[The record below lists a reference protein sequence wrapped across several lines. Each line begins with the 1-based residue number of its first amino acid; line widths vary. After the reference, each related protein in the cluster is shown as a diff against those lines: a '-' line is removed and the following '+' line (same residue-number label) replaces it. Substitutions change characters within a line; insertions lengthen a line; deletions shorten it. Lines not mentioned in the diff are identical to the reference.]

1 LQRYLCWAT
10 MIKKHKLGIVL
21 SGGGARGFAHIG
33 VLKALNEH
41 GIFPDAIS
49 SVSAGSI
56 VGALYAD
63 GHTPDKIYDIFA
75 RLDIFKLLKFYR
87 PAFGMLRADGLEK
100 ILSTHLSVSTIE
112 ELKIPLHICA
122 TNFTK
127 AHITYFHSGK
137 ILPAVMASCAIPM
150 VLKPLQINDEFY
162 VDGGLMNNLPVEPLE
177 QNCEDI
183 IGVNANP
190 VSESPRF
197 ASFRNYADRILHLAI
212 RANIQNNIHK
222 CDIYIEPPGLMDYH
236 MFKVSSAEQIFEI
249 GYQHTIGIIDGI
261 KNDLF

>member
-1 LQRYLCWAT
+1 MVT
-10 MIKKHKLGIVL
+10 MAKKHKLGIVL

-49 SVSAGSI
+49 AVSAGSI

-63 GHTPDKIYDIFA
+63 GHTPDGIFQIFSK
-75 RLDIFKLLKFYR
+75 LDMFKLLKFYR

-100 ILSTHLSVSTIE
+100 ILLNHLSVSKIE
-112 ELKIPLHICA
+112 ALKLPLHICA

-127 AHITYFHSGK
+127 ARVTFFHRGDV
-137 ILPAVMASCAIPM
+137 IPCVMASCAIPM
-150 VLKPLQINDEFY
+150 VLKPLMIEDDFF

-177 QNCEDI
+177 HQCEDI

-190 VSESPRF
+190 VNESPRF

-212 RANIQNNIHK
+212 RANIQNNIQK
-222 CDIYIEPPGLMDYH
+222 CDIYIEPPGLMEFH

-249 GYQHTIGIIDGI
+249 GYNHTNEMIDKI
-261 KNDLF
+261 KADLF

>member
-1 LQRYLCWAT
+1 
-10 MIKKHKLGIVL
+10 MVKKHKLGIVL

-41 GIFPDAIS
+41 GIFPNVIS
-49 SVSAGSI
+49 AVSAGSI

-63 GHTPDKIYDIFA
+63 GHTPDQIYDIFA
-75 RLDIFKLLKFYR
+75 KLDMFKLLKFYR

-100 ILSTHLSVSTIE
+100 LLIKHLSVSQIE
-112 ELKIPLHICA
+112 ELKIPLHICT

-127 AHITYFHSGK
+127 ARVTFFHSGA
-137 ILPAVMASCAIPM
+137 IIPTVMASCAIPM
-150 VLKPLQINDEFY
+150 VLKPLQINDDFY

-177 QNCEDI
+177 HLCEDI
-183 IGVNANP
+183 IGVNVNP
-190 VSESPRF
+190 VNESPRF

-222 CDIYIEPPGLMDYH
+222 CDIYIEPPGLMEFH
-236 MFKVSSAEQIFEI
+236 MFKISSAEQIFNI
-249 GYQHTIGIIDGI
+249 GYSHTNDMIDKI
-261 KNDLF
+261 KKDLF